1 MNSTT
6 FNILKYLALALA
18 TLGLI
23 WFGYAWFVG
32 DELTLP
38 WQVESTFKTRPI
50 LLEYF
55 QMNGKPGGV
64 VVDQIISWQKFR
76 TGELLYLAWPEK
88 LLFAAIVA
96 VLIFG
101 TLAITYLNRFGYFV
115 FSGIIIFCFIQL
127 RLEELGVAD
136 PYLTYGLIGTFLLI
150 TYYFQA
156 INKSVSIL
164 VRLLAIL
171 ALYGTIGFLINYLPN
186 MDHPN
191 LVVLSFGIL
200 GPLLWITL
208 FIIFIAGDNIY
219 SLFKLTTQGEGKG
232 KNALIHFGV
241 IGLIYVLL
249 TVLLFL
255 EKKGDIILDLLLIE
269 PETILLASMISGY
282 FAFDQKIKT
291 FNIGGDTFVL
301 KVWLYPVLCALT
313 MGVIAYA
320 KITANSALE
329 NSLQW
334 VILISH
340 LAFGAAFFV
349 YALIN
354 FIPALLQNIQVWHIF
369 FEGPRTAMLTVRL
382 FCIILIVGG
391 FLYLENRP
399 YRMAKSGQYTMLASL
414 AEYIDNDLLADQYH
428 RQANF
433 FEFYNFRS
441 NYALAEKA
449 KTVKEKQEIPERLAA
464 ILRGGK
470 NPKGRVAYSN
480 YFADKNDLYRT
491 LSSLMYSPESEYN
504 DQVQNNLGMAHYEYQ
519 NYDSAYQY
527 FAESLG
533 GGAFVSESNLAAL
546 NYDMAAQVNF
556 DTTINY
562 EYQDNIH
569 LKLNRQALANAQ
581 GHSLPFSIE
590 LRNDTLLT
598 REQLFYIY
606 NAALSKYRED
616 YQGVEKAIEYYRSNL
631 KNAQYNT
638 FLLTAQSFLYY
649 NSGQVNRAF
658 ASLESVIGSNL
669 AAAGFP
675 YYVKAIWAFDQGQAE
690 LAVESVNNARKRGN
704 NEAPLLSF
712 MEGLKTLE
720 TFNQKADISEQLR
733 NLENQKSQLSE
744 SDYLEALR
752 ALAQTNAFDV
762 QTTLRAIDLASDLGL
777 NKADKYE
784 ILRSSVEINDQSVE
798 LWKAYIFS
806 CAENN
811 FSAFGETA
819 LEKLSSMVS
828 AEDWANVNAEFERIL
843 DSMKPTFIP

>member
-6 FNILKYLALALA
+6 FNILKYLALTLA
-18 TLGLI
+18 VLGLI
-23 WFGYAWFVG
+23 WFGYAWFTG

-55 QMNGKPGGV
+55 QINGKPGGV

-76 TGELLYLAWPEK
+76 TGDLLYLVWPEK
-88 LLFAAIVA
+88 LLFVAIVA
-96 VLIFG
+96 VLIFA

-115 FSGIIIFCFIQL
+115 FTGVIIFCFIQL

-136 PYLTYGLIGTFLLI
+136 PYLTYGLIGVFLII

-164 VRLLAIL
+164 VRLLSIIGM
-171 ALYGTIGFLINYLPN
+171 YGVFGFLINYLPN

-200 GPLLWITL
+200 GPLLWVTL

-249 TVLLFL
+249 VVLLFM
-255 EKKGDIILDLLLIE
+255 EKNGDIRLGLFLIE
-269 PETILLASMISGY
+269 PETILLASMVSGY
-282 FAFDQKIKT
+282 FSFDQKIKT

-301 KVWLYPVLCALT
+301 KIWLYPVLCTLT
-313 MGVIAYA
+313 LGLMAYA
-320 KITANSALE
+320 RITANDSFENALE
-329 NSLQW
+329 W

-340 LAFGAAFFV
+340 LAFGAAFFI

-354 FIPALLQNIQVWHIF
+354 FIPALLENLQVWQIF
-369 FEGPRTAMLTVRL
+369 YQGPRTAMLTVQL

-428 RQANF
+428 KQANF

-441 NYALAEKA
+441 NYSLAQKA
-449 KTVKEKQEIPERLAA
+449 TTVREKQEVQERLVA
-464 ILRGGK
+464 ILRGGE

-519 NYDSAYQY
+519 NYDSAYKY
-527 FAESLG
+527 FAQSLG

-546 NYDMAAQVNF
+546 NYDLAAQVDF

-562 EYQDNIH
+562 EYQDNLH

-590 LRNDTLLT
+590 LRTDTLLT

-606 NAALSKYRED
+606 NAALSRGRDD
-616 YQGVEKAIEYYRSNL
+616 YEAVEKAIEYYRSNM
-631 KNAQYNT
+631 KNGQYNT

-649 NSGQVNRAF
+649 NSGQVNEAF
-658 ASLESVIGSNL
+658 RSLDLVISSNL
-669 AAAGFP
+669 SAAGYP
-675 YYVKAIWAFDQGQAE
+675 YYVKAVWAYDQGQAD

-712 MEGLKTLE
+712 MEELKYVE
-720 TFNQKADISEQLR
+720 DFSQKADISDQLKDIQ
-733 NLENQKSQLSE
+733 NQKDQLSDE
-744 SDYLEALR
+744 EYLARLR
-752 ALAQTNAFDV
+752 KVAETNAFDV
-762 QTTLRAIDLASDLGL
+762 TTTLEAIELASESGL
-777 NKADKYE
+777 NSNDKYE
-784 ILRSSVEINDQSVE
+784 ILRSSLEVNSQSPA
-798 LWKAYIFS
+798 LWKAYIHS

-811 FSAFGETA
+811 FRAFGETA
-819 LEKLSSMVS
+819 LDKLSTMVS
-828 AEDWANVNAEFERIL
+828 AEELANISDEFERIL
-843 DSMKPTFIP
+843 DSTKPSFKP